1 MVIEDISAKDGQI
14 LKGLKK
20 IKPKIYNDKRG
31 SFHESWNKKDFAD
44 ILGKEIEFVQDN
56 ESTSKIGVLRGLHY
70 QLKQKPQSKL
80 VRVTQGRIYDVAV
93 DLRRSS
99 DTFLK
104 WAGIYLDDKLNEQL
118 WIPSGFAHGFLTLS
132 NFAKLNYKVTG
143 YWSSVLEKTLLW
155 NDSNINI
162 EWPFDLIDF
171 DQPILSNK
179 DEQGLNLKEIIKKN
193 FVF

>member
-1 MVIEDISAKDGQI
+1 MSKQRFICKTEGISKC
-14 LKGLKK
+14 
-20 IKPKIYNDKRG
+20 IYCFRLQFTSKTSKNYRG
-31 SFHESWNKKDFAD
+31 WVTWHESWNKKDFAG

-70 QLKQKPQSKL
+70 QLKQQPQSKL
-80 VRVTQGRIYDVAV
+80 VRVTQGRIYDVVV
-93 DLRRSS
+93 DFRESS

-104 WAGIYLDDKLNEQL
+104 WAGVYLDDKLNEQL

-162 EWPFDLIDF
+162 E
-171 DQPILSNK
+171 SNK
-179 DEQGLNLKEIIKKN
+179 KVRINRAEIQ
-193 FVF
+193 